1 MTLRTI
7 WQLFKIG
14 RRVKKWVETSYTKEL
29 ERVLVEVRRDLD
41 NINPHGYQ
49 IDKVIDKLDETVE
62 SLKINKLD
70 PFEMEQ
76 GE

>member
-70 PFEMEQ
+70 PFEMDQ

>member
-29 ERVLVEVRRDLD
+29 ERVLVEVRQDLD

-49 IDKVIDKLDETVE
+49 IDKVIDKLDENVE

-70 PFEMEQ
+70 PFEMDQ

>member
-1 MTLRTI
+1 MTPRMW
-7 WQLFKIG
+7 WQVFKIG
-14 RRVKKWVETSYTKEL
+14 RRVKKWVETAYTKEL

-49 IDKVIDKLDETVE
+49 IDKVIAKLDETVE
-62 SLKINKLD
+62 SLKIKKLD
-70 PFEMEQ
+70 PFEMDQ